1 MDNRIESRTRP
12 RLLPL
17 THVVR
22 HGARRL
28 VERTIVK
35 RVGYPTMGHLL
46 RHDAPLHL
54 TASSFVEG
62 VAGRDGL
69 ARYRKE
75 LDALDTEW
83 RERAETTADLP
94 YPRHFDVE
102 DESARTLYLLAR
114 AVRPEHVLETGV
126 ANGRSTWWIL
136 RALRRNGRGRLHS
149 FDVRGDVGGYL
160 SAEERDGW
168 DLRLLRSRSRRS
180 WSAALASL
188 PPLDLFV
195 HDSHHTYG
203 WQWLEYTGALSRLR
217 PGSVLASDDADASYA
232 FSAFCE
238 RHTLQPHY
246 LFDRRKVFAA
256 ARTPATPA
264 DAQTS
269 DA

>member
-1 MDNRIESRTRP
+1 MDHRIESPTRS

-35 RVGYPTMGHLL
+35 RVGYPSVGHLL
-46 RHDAPLHL
+46 RDDAPLHL

-69 ARYRKE
+69 SRYRKE
-75 LDALDTEW
+75 LDALDAQW
-83 RERAETTADLP
+83 RERVEAVDGDLP
-94 YPRHFDVE
+94 YPRHYDVE
-102 DESARTLYLLAR
+102 DESARTLYLLVR
-114 AVRPEHVLETGV
+114 ATRPEHVLETGV
-126 ANGRSTWWIL
+126 ANGRSTWWLL

-149 FDVRGDVGGYL
+149 FDLRDDVGVYL
-160 SAEERDGW
+160 STEERASW

-180 WSAALASL
+180 WATALSSL

-203 WQWLEYTGALSRLR
+203 WQWLEYSGAFGRLR
-217 PGSVLASDDADASYA
+217 PGAVLASDDADASYA

-238 RHTLQPHY
+238 QHALHPHY
-246 LFDRRKVFAA
+246 LFDRRKIFAA
-256 ARTPATPA
+256 ARVPDDTA
-264 DAQTS
+264 
-269 DA
+269 